1 MHKTRGSIGAGF
13 VQSVQAVKKCRRSVK
28 YFFQDTTPGYIM
40 GSSSH
45 EDTRLVSP
53 SPYPHQKFQQIQITI
68 FSNPNLIPS
77 YPSHHIPGNYFLSTS
92 GISTPNS
99 LSTSLAISYLSLS
112 DRFTTARISILS
124 PFTANSTSSPSKSPN
139 YKRILLGIT
148 ILPKVSI
155 FLIIVF
161 IIFILLF
168 NLFFFII
175 PKKFHFVN

>member
-1 MHKTRGSIGAGF
+1 
-13 VQSVQAVKKCRRSVK
+13 
-28 YFFQDTTPGYIM
+28 M
-40 GSSSH
+40 GKF
-45 EDTRLVSP
+45 TFRNTKFVSP
-53 SPYPHQKFQQIQITI
+53 SPYSHQKFQQIQITI
-68 FSNPNLIPS
+68 FSNLNLSPLT
-77 YPSHHIPGNYFLSTS
+77 PPHIPGNYFLSTS

-148 ILPKVSI
+148 IRPKVSI

-161 IIFILLF
+161 IFLFSFLIFFLYYTKK
-168 NLFFFII
+168 I
-175 PKKFHFVN
+175 PFCQLVGKI